1 MKRIL
6 SIVGAAAILLAL
18 IALAA
23 GPDRR
28 REACIAA
35 GLCERPDFLGAMLV
49 SVQQQQKLLV
59 LTARL
64 VLPVSS
70 ARETTLGPI
79 TVATTRQT
87 AILPATVNYVVDLSA
102 LTSSDLDWNRDTR
115 SLTIRRPPVRPMPA
129 AIDWAQAQTFEDAGW
144 QAMLTDVSARLKRD
158 NERKAPGQFAAQAR
172 ARDLIAMADQ
182 AADQAL
188 ETTFRMPLVA
198 AGYANAK
205 VIVGRQ
211 AGAA

>member
-1 MKRIL
+1 MKRLL
-6 SIVGAAAILLAL
+6 SIIGALAL
-18 IALAA
+18 LGVALGLAA
-23 GPDRR
+23 GPERR
-28 REACIAA
+28 QQACIAI

-49 SVQQQQKLLV
+49 SVQKQQKLLV

-102 LTSSDLDWNRDTR
+102 LKSSDLDWNRDAQT
-115 SLTIRRPPVRPMPA
+115 LTVRRPPVRPMPA
-129 AIDWAQAQTFEDAGW
+129 TIDWAQAQTFQDAGW
-144 QAMLTDVSARLKRD
+144 QTVLTDVSANLKRD
-158 NERKAPGQFAAQAR
+158 NELKAPGQFAAQAS
-172 ARDLIAMADQ
+172 ARDLVAMADH

-198 AGYANAK
+198 AGFPQAK
-205 VIVGRQ
+205 VVVNR
-211 AGAA
+211 